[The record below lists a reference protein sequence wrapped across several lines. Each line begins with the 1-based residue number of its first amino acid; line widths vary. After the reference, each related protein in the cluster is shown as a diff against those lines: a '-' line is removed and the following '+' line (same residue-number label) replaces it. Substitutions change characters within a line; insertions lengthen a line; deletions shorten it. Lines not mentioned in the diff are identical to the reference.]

1 MIETRPQKS
10 RERALLI
17 GLEKQGV
24 SKWDLHDSLDELREL
39 ANSAGAEVVD
49 TVTQKLQKPTAPY
62 YIGRGKAESIKE
74 SCQDQQVTSVIF
86 NDELSP
92 AQGRNLENLF
102 ARKVLDRTQLILD
115 IFAQRARSRE
125 GRLQIELAQLQYLLP
140 RLTRMWHH
148 LSRQTGGIGT
158 RGPGETQLEVDRRRV
173 QERIARLEREL
184 ESVRKTRA
192 IQRQGRKR
200 HQWPV
205 AAVVGYT
212 NAGKSTLLNLL
223 TGADVVAE
231 DKLFATLD
239 PTTRSFVLPNK
250 QRVLLTDTVGFLR
263 KLPHTLIESFKATL
277 EEVSEA
283 DLLIHIA
290 DLSHPRVDE
299 QMEAVDRVI
308 KELDAYGKQTLIVF
322 NKIDNL
328 ANREVVDSYLKR
340 FPGSVA
346 ISARTGEGVNK
357 LVQALEGALSSW
369 RLRSRFR
376 IPANESALIAEI
388 HRVGHVLELRYE
400 GNDALIV
407 AHVPPDLAQKLERYA
422 ERRAQAILAATILRA
437 ASLRTLDSRLRAI
450 CDQPSRLFG
459 VAAKF
464 RGSPIINLIL
474 TGRGIFRFGGRAS
487 KVPIRPQGTTGTFVS
502 ATSIPSPCLKGIIE
516 PVRVR
521 PPSGKMMKIAFSS
534 CNLRRNSAR
543 ACGPQ
548 FFRHI
553 GKALSMIAENTLTAV
568 V

>member
-1 MIETRPQKS
+1 MIETRPQKTH
-10 RERALLI
+10 ERAILI
-17 GLEKQGV
+17 GLEHGGV
-24 SKWDLHDSLDELREL
+24 SKWDLRDSMEEL
-39 ANSAGAEVVD
+39 AELAHSAGAEVVD

-62 YIGRGKAESIKE
+62 YIGKGKAESIKD
-74 SCQDQQVTSVIF
+74 SIQDRQVTSVIF
-86 NDELSP
+86 DDELSP
-92 AQGRNLENLF
+92 AQGRNLETLL

-184 ESVRKTRA
+184 ESVRRTRA
-192 IQRQGRKR
+192 VQRQGRKR

-223 TGADVVAE
+223 TGADVVAA

-239 PTTRSFVLPNK
+239 PTTRSFTLPNK

-283 DLLIHIA
+283 DLLIHVV

-299 QMEAVDRVI
+299 QMEAVDKVI
-308 KELDAYGKQTLIVF
+308 KELDAFGKQTLIVF

-328 ANREVVDSYLKR
+328 ANRELAEAYVSR
-340 FPGSVA
+340 FHNSVA
-346 ISARTGEGVNK
+346 ISARTGEGVSR
-357 LVQALEGALSSW
+357 LVSALQEALSSW
-369 RLRSRFR
+369 RLRLQFR
-376 IPANESALIAEI
+376 LPAKESALMAEI

-400 GNDALIV
+400 DENALIV
-407 AHVPPDLAQKLERYA
+407 AHVPPHLEAKLAPF
-422 ERRAQAILAATILRA
+422 
-437 ASLRTLDSRLRAI
+437 S
-450 CDQPSRLFG
+450 
-459 VAAKF
+459 
-464 RGSPIINLIL
+464 
-474 TGRGIFRFGGRAS
+474 
-487 KVPIRPQGTTGTFVS
+487 
-502 ATSIPSPCLKGIIE
+502 E
-516 PVRVR
+516 P
-521 PPSGKMMKIAFSS
+521 
-534 CNLRRNSAR
+534 
-543 ACGPQ
+543 
-548 FFRHI
+548 
-553 GKALSMIAENTLTAV
+553 
-568 V
+568 

>member
-1 MIETRPQKS
+1 MIETRPK
-10 RERALLI
+10 RTHERALLI
-17 GLEKQGV
+17 GLEQEGV
-24 SKWDLHDSLDELREL
+24 SKWDLRDSLEELAEL

-62 YIGRGKAESIKE
+62 YIGKGKAESLKD
-74 SCQDQQVTSVIF
+74 SLRDRQVTSVIF

-92 AQGRNLENLF
+92 AQGRNLENLL
-102 ARKVLDRTQLILD
+102 ARKVIDRTQLILD

-184 ESVRKTRA
+184 EAVRKTRA
-192 IQRQGRKR
+192 VQRQGRKR

-231 DKLFATLD
+231 NKLFATLD

-263 KLPHTLIESFKATL
+263 KLPHTLIESFQATL
-277 EEVSEA
+277 EEVREA
-283 DLLIHIA
+283 DLLIHIV
-290 DLSHPRVDE
+290 DLSHQRVDE
-299 QMEAVDRVI
+299 QMDAVDAVI
-308 KELDAYGKQTLIVF
+308 KELDAFGKQTLIVF

-328 ANREVVDSYLKR
+328 TDRDLAETYVKR
-340 FPGSVA
+340 FPESVA
-346 ISARTGEGVNK
+346 ISARTGEGVDK
-357 LVQALEGALSSW
+357 LVQALQQALSSW

-376 IPANESALIAEI
+376 IPSNQTALVAEI

-400 GNDALIV
+400 GNDAVIV
-407 AHVPPDLAQKLERYA
+407 AHVPPHLEQKLS
-422 ERRAQAILAATILRA
+422 Q
-437 ASLRTLDSRLRAI
+437 
-450 CDQPSRLFG
+450 
-459 VAAKF
+459 
-464 RGSPIINLIL
+464 
-474 TGRGIFRFGGRAS
+474 
-487 KVPIRPQGTTGTFVS
+487 
-502 ATSIPSPCLKGIIE
+502 
-516 PVRVR
+516 
-521 PPSGKMMKIAFSS
+521 FSE
-534 CNLRRNSAR
+534 L
-543 ACGPQ
+543 
-548 FFRHI
+548 
-553 GKALSMIAENTLTAV
+553 
-568 V
+568 

>member
-1 MIETRPQKS
+1 MIDTRPQKKQ
-10 RERALLI
+10 ERALLI
-17 GLEKQGV
+17 GLEKEGV
-24 SKWDLHDSLDELREL
+24 SKWDLRDSLEELAEL

-49 TVTQKLQKPTAPY
+49 TVTQKLPKPTAPY
-62 YIGRGKAESIKE
+62 YIGRGKAESIKDT
-74 SCQDQQVTSVIF
+74 CQHRHVTSIIF
-86 NDELSP
+86 DDELSP

-125 GRLQIELAQLQYLLP
+125 GRLQIELAQLHYLLP

-184 ESVRKTRA
+184 EAVRKTRA

-223 TGADVVAE
+223 TGADVVTE
-231 DKLFATLD
+231 NKLFATLD

-283 DLLIHIA
+283 DLLIHIV

-299 QMEAVDRVI
+299 QMEAVDTVI
-308 KELDAYGKQTLIVF
+308 KELDAFGKQTLIVF
-322 NKIDNL
+322 NKIDYL
-328 ANREVVDSYLKR
+328 ENRELAETYVKH

-346 ISARTGEGVNK
+346 ISARTGEGVGD
-357 LVQALEGALSSW
+357 LVRALQSALSSW
-369 RLRSRFR
+369 RLRSRFL
-376 IPANESALIAEI
+376 IPASESALIAEI
-388 HRVGHVLELRYE
+388 HRVGHVLELSYQGDE
-400 GNDALIV
+400 AAIV
-407 AHVPPDLAQKLERYA
+407 AHIPPDLAQKLERY
-422 ERRAQAILAATILRA
+422 T
-437 ASLRTLDSRLRAI
+437 
-450 CDQPSRLFG
+450 
-459 VAAKF
+459 
-464 RGSPIINLIL
+464 
-474 TGRGIFRFGGRAS
+474 
-487 KVPIRPQGTTGTFVS
+487 
-502 ATSIPSPCLKGIIE
+502 
-516 PVRVR
+516 
-521 PPSGKMMKIAFSS
+521 
-534 CNLRRNSAR
+534 AR
-543 ACGPQ
+543 D
-548 FFRHI
+548 
-553 GKALSMIAENTLTAV
+553 
-568 V
+568 

>member
-1 MIETRPQKS
+1 MIKTRPQKTQ
-10 RERALLI
+10 ERALLI
-17 GLEKQGV
+17 GLEKEGV
-24 SKWDLHDSLDELREL
+24 SKWDLQDSLDELREL
-39 ANSAGAEVVD
+39 ANSAGAEVID

-62 YIGRGKAESIKE
+62 YIGRGKAESIKN
-74 SCQDQQVTSVIF
+74 SCQDRQVTSVIF
-86 NDELSP
+86 DDELSP

-184 ESVRKTRA
+184 EAVRKTRA
-192 IQRQGRKR
+192 VQRQGRKR

-223 TGADVVAE
+223 TGADLVAE
-231 DKLFATLD
+231 NKLFATLD

-283 DLLIHIA
+283 DLLIHIV

-299 QMEAVDRVI
+299 QMEAVDAVI
-308 KELDAYGKQTLIVF
+308 KELDAFGKQTLIVF

-328 ANREVVDSYLKR
+328 ENGAGGSRATSTGKPERVDELGSESINREIAETYVKR

-346 ISARTGEGVNK
+346 ISARTGEGVNR
-357 LVQALEGALSSW
+357 LVGALENALSSW

-376 IPANESALIAEI
+376 IPSDQSALIAEI

-400 GNDALIV
+400 GDDALIV
-407 AHVPPDLAQKLERYA
+407 AHVPPELAQKLARYGA
-422 ERRAQAILAATILRA
+422 E
-437 ASLRTLDSRLRAI
+437 S
-450 CDQPSRLFG
+450 
-459 VAAKF
+459 
-464 RGSPIINLIL
+464 
-474 TGRGIFRFGGRAS
+474 
-487 KVPIRPQGTTGTFVS
+487 
-502 ATSIPSPCLKGIIE
+502 
-516 PVRVR
+516 
-521 PPSGKMMKIAFSS
+521 
-534 CNLRRNSAR
+534 
-543 ACGPQ
+543 
-548 FFRHI
+548 
-553 GKALSMIAENTLTAV
+553 
-568 V
+568 

>member
-1 MIETRPQKS
+1 MIETRPKKTH
-10 RERALLI
+10 ERAILI

-24 SKWDLHDSLDELREL
+24 SKWDLRDSMEELREL

-49 TVTQKLQKPTAPY
+49 TVTQKLPKPTGPY
-62 YIGRGKAESIKE
+62 YIGRGKAELIKE
-74 SCQDQQVTSVIF
+74 SIEDQQVTSIIF
-86 NDELSP
+86 DDELSP
-92 AQGRNLENLF
+92 AQGRNLENLL

-192 IQRQGRKR
+192 VQRQGRKR

-212 NAGKSTLLNLL
+212 NAGKSTLLKLL
-223 TGADVVAE
+223 TGADLVAE
-231 DKLFATLD
+231 DRLFATLD

-277 EEVSEA
+277 EEVHEA
-283 DLLIHIA
+283 DLLIHIV

-299 QMEAVDRVI
+299 QMEAVDNVI

-322 NKIDNL
+322 NKIDRLEEREL
-328 ANREVVDSYLKR
+328 ADAYMQR

-346 ISARTGEGVNK
+346 ISARTGERVGE
-357 LVQALEGALSSW
+357 LVQALQDALAQW

-376 IPANESALIAEI
+376 IPASESALVAEI
-388 HRVGHVLELRYE
+388 HRVGHVLELCYE
-400 GNDALIV
+400 DDHVLIV
-407 AHVPPDLAQKLERYA
+407 AHVPPHLEAKLARYS
-422 ERRAQAILAATILRA
+422 Q
-437 ASLRTLDSRLRAI
+437 
-450 CDQPSRLFG
+450 
-459 VAAKF
+459 
-464 RGSPIINLIL
+464 
-474 TGRGIFRFGGRAS
+474 
-487 KVPIRPQGTTGTFVS
+487 
-502 ATSIPSPCLKGIIE
+502 
-516 PVRVR
+516 
-521 PPSGKMMKIAFSS
+521 
-534 CNLRRNSAR
+534 
-543 ACGPQ
+543 
-548 FFRHI
+548 
-553 GKALSMIAENTLTAV
+553 
-568 V
+568 

>member
-17 GLEKQGV
+17 GLEKEGV

-49 TVTQKLQKPTAPY
+49 TVTQKLQRPTAPY
-62 YIGRGKAESIKE
+62 YIGKGKAELIKD
-74 SCQDQQVTSVIF
+74 SFQHQHVTSVIF
-86 NDELSP
+86 DDELSP
-92 AQGRNLENLF
+92 AQGRNLENLLS
-102 ARKVLDRTQLILD
+102 RKVLDRTQLILD

-184 ESVRKTRA
+184 ESERKTRA
-192 IQRQGRKR
+192 IQREGRRR

-223 TGADVVAE
+223 TGADLVAE

-299 QMEAVDRVI
+299 NIEAVNNVT
-308 KELDAYGKQTLIVF
+308 KELGAFGKQTLLVF
-322 NKIDNL
+322 NKIDAL
-328 ANREVVDSYLKR
+328 PDDELMQVYKER
-340 FPGSVA
+340 FPSSV
-346 ISARTGEGVNK
+346 
-357 LVQALEGALSSW
+357 
-369 RLRSRFR
+369 
-376 IPANESALIAEI
+376 
-388 HRVGHVLELRYE
+388 
-400 GNDALIV
+400 
-407 AHVPPDLAQKLERYA
+407 
-422 ERRAQAILAATILRA
+422 
-437 ASLRTLDSRLRAI
+437 
-450 CDQPSRLFG
+450 
-459 VAAKF
+459 
-464 RGSPIINLIL
+464 
-474 TGRGIFRFGGRAS
+474 
-487 KVPIRPQGTTGTFVS
+487 
-502 ATSIPSPCLKGIIE
+502 
-516 PVRVR
+516 
-521 PPSGKMMKIAFSS
+521 
-534 CNLRRNSAR
+534 
-543 ACGPQ
+543 
-548 FFRHI
+548 
-553 GKALSMIAENTLTAV
+553 
-568 V
+568 

>member
-1 MIETRPQKS
+1 MIETRPKKTQ
-10 RERALLI
+10 ERALLI
-17 GLEKQGV
+17 GLEREGV
-24 SKWDLHDSLDELREL
+24 SKWDLRDSLEELREL
-39 ANSAGAEVVD
+39 ANSAGAKVVD
-49 TVTQKLQKPTAPY
+49 TVTQKLPKPTAPY
-62 YIGRGKAESIKE
+62 YIGRGKAESIKD

-184 ESVRKTRA
+184 EAVRKTRA
-192 IQRQGRKR
+192 IQREGRKR

-223 TGADVVAE
+223 TGADLVAE
-231 DKLFATLD
+231 NKLFATLD

-283 DLLIHIA
+283 DLLIHIV

-299 QMEAVDRVI
+299 QMEAVDGVI

-328 ANREVVDSYLKR
+328 PNRELAESYLKR

-357 LVQALEGALSSW
+357 LVQALEDALSSW

-376 IPANESALIAEI
+376 IPSNESALIAEI

-400 GNDALIV
+400 SSDAVVV
-407 AHVPPDLAQKLERYA
+407 AHVPPHLEQKLANYA
-422 ERRAQAILAATILRA
+422 AP
-437 ASLRTLDSRLRAI
+437 D
-450 CDQPSRLFG
+450 
-459 VAAKF
+459 
-464 RGSPIINLIL
+464 
-474 TGRGIFRFGGRAS
+474 
-487 KVPIRPQGTTGTFVS
+487 
-502 ATSIPSPCLKGIIE
+502 
-516 PVRVR
+516 
-521 PPSGKMMKIAFSS
+521 
-534 CNLRRNSAR
+534 
-543 ACGPQ
+543 
-548 FFRHI
+548 
-553 GKALSMIAENTLTAV
+553 
-568 V
+568 

>member
-1 MIETRPQKS
+1 MIETRPKKTQ
-10 RERALLI
+10 ERALLI
-17 GLEKQGV
+17 GLEKRGV
-24 SKWDLHDSLDELREL
+24 SKWDLQDSLEELAEL

-49 TVTQKLQKPTAPY
+49 TITQKLQKPTAPY
-62 YIGRGKAESIKE
+62 YIGKGKAEEIKDSFLE
-74 SCQDQQVTSVIF
+74 REVTSVIF
-86 NDELSP
+86 DDELSP
-92 AQGRNLENLF
+92 AQGRNLENLL

-140 RLTRMWHH
+140 RLTRMWDH

-184 ESVRKTRA
+184 EAVRKTRA
-192 IQRQGRKR
+192 VQRQGRKR

-205 AAVVGYT
+205 ASVVGYT

-231 DKLFATLD
+231 NRLFATLD

-283 DLLIHIA
+283 DLLIHIV
-290 DLSHPRVDE
+290 DLSHPRVDD
-299 QMEAVDRVI
+299 QMEAVEGVI
-308 KELDAYGKQTLIVF
+308 KELDAFGKQTVIVF

-328 ANREVVDSYLKR
+328 KNRELADTYTER

-357 LVQALEGALSSW
+357 LVQALQDALSAW

-376 IPANESALIAEI
+376 IPASESAMIAEI

-400 GNDALIV
+400 GEGALVV
-407 AHVPPDLAQKLERYA
+407 AHVPPELAQKLERYA
-422 ERRAQAILAATILRA
+422 EQA
-437 ASLRTLDSRLRAI
+437 
-450 CDQPSRLFG
+450 
-459 VAAKF
+459 
-464 RGSPIINLIL
+464 
-474 TGRGIFRFGGRAS
+474 
-487 KVPIRPQGTTGTFVS
+487 
-502 ATSIPSPCLKGIIE
+502 
-516 PVRVR
+516 
-521 PPSGKMMKIAFSS
+521 
-534 CNLRRNSAR
+534 
-543 ACGPQ
+543 
-548 FFRHI
+548 
-553 GKALSMIAENTLTAV
+553 
-568 V
+568 

>member
-1 MIETRPQKS
+1 MIETRPKKTH
-10 RERALLI
+10 ERALLI
-17 GLEKQGV
+17 GLEKEGV
-24 SKWDLHDSLDELREL
+24 SKWDLRDSMEELREL

-49 TVTQKLQKPTAPY
+49 TVTQKLSKPTAPY
-62 YIGRGKAESIKE
+62 YIGRGKAELIKE
-74 SCQDQQVTSVIF
+74 SIQDQKVTSVIF

-92 AQGRNLENLF
+92 AQGRNLENLL

-184 ESVRKTRA
+184 ESVRKTRTV
-192 IQRQGRKR
+192 QRQGRKR

-223 TGADVVAE
+223 TGADLVAE

-277 EEVSEA
+277 EEVHEA
-283 DLLIHIA
+283 DLLIHVV
-290 DLSHPRVDE
+290 DLSHARVDE
-299 QMEAVDRVI
+299 QMAAVDSVI
-308 KELDAYGKQTLIVF
+308 KELDAFGKQTLIVF

-328 ANREVVDSYLKR
+328 PNRDLAEAYLKR
-340 FPGSVA
+340 YPGSVA
-346 ISARTGEGVNK
+346 ISARSGENVAA
-357 LVQALEGALSSW
+357 LVQTLQDALSAW
-369 RLRSRFR
+369 RLRSHFR
-376 IPANESALIAEI
+376 IPSKESALIAEI

-400 GNDALIV
+400 GNDAVIV
-407 AHVPPDLAQKLERYA
+407 AHVPPQLEQKLSHF
-422 ERRAQAILAATILRA
+422 AIR
-437 ASLRTLDSRLRAI
+437 
-450 CDQPSRLFG
+450 
-459 VAAKF
+459 
-464 RGSPIINLIL
+464 
-474 TGRGIFRFGGRAS
+474 
-487 KVPIRPQGTTGTFVS
+487 
-502 ATSIPSPCLKGIIE
+502 
-516 PVRVR
+516 
-521 PPSGKMMKIAFSS
+521 
-534 CNLRRNSAR
+534 
-543 ACGPQ
+543 
-548 FFRHI
+548 
-553 GKALSMIAENTLTAV
+553 
-568 V
+568 